1 MSKAGGLMLQLLLT
15 IFLVST
21 THNLVLDGNYEEAKK
36 IMEITPITEYNK
48 AEYYYLKSIIYYA
61 ENDFKNAKKNI
72 DDFNFVSNNKTP
84 FRWKV
89 LVDKMSE
96 DVEVWKN
103 GDLSDIGRDM
113 KNSTTR
119 LETGKSGPKT
129 QKVQKDIIDK
139 LDKKIKDLE
148 DEENK
153 KNEQAAAEKNKQEP
167 SRESIPLDDQGK
179 GIVDEKKLRKI
190 AEARRTQKE
199 NGREEKGSQAAAT
212 CTGSSSSRTRY
223 SETPC
228 DHRSSRKVLCA
239 RQTG

>member
-1 MSKAGGLMLQLLLT
+1 
-15 IFLVST
+15 
-21 THNLVLDGNYEEAKK
+21 
-36 IMEITPITEYNK
+36 
-48 AEYYYLKSIIYYA
+48 
-61 ENDFKNAKKNI
+61 
-72 DDFNFVSNNKTP
+72 
-84 FRWKV
+84 
-89 LVDKMSE
+89 MSE

-190 AEARRTQKE
+190 AEDWGKLPPQERAKAIQEVTKDLPPKFKPMIE
-199 NGREEKGSQAAAT
+199 DYFKSLNKIKPEGSK
-212 CTGSSSSRTRY
+212 
-223 SETPC
+223 P
-228 DHRSSRKVLCA
+228 
-239 RQTG
+239 